1 MATYDELLLAA
12 EDAGLNKKIRVA
24 CVIAAEAIR
33 MEAAGITNHANRLLW
48 AKAVFQNPPAEA
60 GRMVWAVLAKNQG
73 ATLAAIT
80 GASDATV
87 QTAVSAA
94 VDVFAIGVA

>member
-12 EDAGLNKKIRVA
+12 EDAGLNKHIRVA

-33 MEAAGITNHANRLLW
+33 TEVTGTANHANRMLW
-48 AKAVFQNPPAEA
+48 AKAVFQNPGAEA
-60 GRMVWAVLAKNQG
+60 QRMVWAVLAQNKS

-87 QTAVSAA
+87 QTAVNAA